1 VKLPALALF
10 PLATL
15 AAAAAAAAPIPAYML
30 TRSVPLGSPDRW
42 DYVTYDGKTNRVFV
56 AHGDRLAVIDAG
68 TARLVGEVEGI
79 SGGTHGSAVSLPTGQ
94 GFTDDGRNGKA
105 VAFDLRT
112 LRITREIAADVDADA
127 IALDPVTGHVFI
139 IEGDPEAITV
149 IDPKTDTAIATIKA
163 GEKLE
168 YGVADGHGSIYI
180 SGEGG
185 KDVLKIDARS
195 NSVAKR
201 WPTPNCT
208 SPHGIAVDP
217 REHRVFMGC
226 VNKLMMVVD
235 TLSGRVVAELPIGQ
249 GNDAVAFDPVR
260 RRVFSSNGRDGTIS
274 AYQQVSADRYVAL
287 PSIQTTVSARTM
299 SVDPTTGRLFVAGAD
314 TDPSP
319 TPEGRPHVKPGTLRL
334 MIFAPRA

>member
-1 VKLPALALF
+1 MKRVALALA
-10 PLATL
+10 PLAAFT
-15 AAAAAAAAPIPAYML
+15 AAAASTPTYTL
-30 TRSVPLGSPDRW
+30 TKSVPLGSPDRW
-42 DYVTYDGKTNRVFV
+42 DYVTYDGGTNRIFV

-68 TARLVGEVEGI
+68 TGNLVGEVEGI
-79 SGGTHGSAVSLPTGQ
+79 AGGTHGSVVSLPTGQ

-112 LRITREIAADVDADA
+112 LKITHEITADADADA

-139 IEGDPEAITV
+139 IEGDPAAVTV
-149 IDPKTDTAIATIKA
+149 IDPKTDSPVATIKA

-168 YGVADGHGSIYI
+168 YAVGDGHGSIFV

-185 KDVLKIDARS
+185 KDVLKIDART
-195 NSVAKR
+195 NSVVNR

-217 REHRVFMGC
+217 REHRIFMGC

-235 TLSGRVVAELPIGQ
+235 TVTGRVVAELPIGQ

-260 RRVFSSNGRDGTIS
+260 RRVFSSNGRDGTIT
-274 AYQQVSADRYVAL
+274 AYQQVSADHYVAL
-287 PSIQTTVSARTM
+287 PLIQTEVSARTM
-299 SVDPTTGRLFVAGAD
+299 SVDPKTGRLFVAGAN

-319 TPEGRPHVKPGTLRL
+319 TPNGRPQVRPGTLRL
-334 MIFAPRA
+334 MIFAPQG

>member
-1 VKLPALALF
+1 VKLVIFALV

-15 AAAAAAAAPIPAYML
+15 AASAAPVPTYTL
-30 TRSVPLGSPDRW
+30 TKSVALGSPDRW
-42 DYVTYDGKTNRVFV
+42 DYVTYDRQTNRVFV

-68 TARLVGEVEGI
+68 TGNLVGEVEGI
-79 SGGTHGSAVSLPTGQ
+79 AGGTHGSAVSFPTGQ

-112 LRITREIAADVDADA
+112 LKITHEIPAAVDADA

-139 IEGDPEAITV
+139 IEGDPAAVTV
-149 IDPKTDTAIATIKA
+149 IDPKTDAPVATIKA

-168 YGVADGHGSIYI
+168 YGVSDGHGSIYV

-185 KDVLKIDARS
+185 RDVLKIDARS
-195 NSVAKR
+195 NSVARR

-217 REHRVFMGC
+217 RQHRVFMGC

-235 TLSGRVVAELPIGQ
+235 TVSGRVIAELPIGQ

-260 RRVFSSNGRDGTIS
+260 RRVFSSNGRDGTIT
-274 AYQQVSADRYVAL
+274 AYQQMSADRYVAL
-287 PSIQTTVSARTM
+287 PLIQTAIGARTM
-299 SVDPTTGRLFVAGAD
+299 SVDPKTGQLFVAGAD

-319 TPEGRPHVKPGTLRL
+319 TPEGRPRVKPGTLRL

>member
-1 VKLPALALF
+1 VKLVVPALVL
-10 PLATL
+10 LATP
-15 AAAAAAAAPIPAYML
+15 AAAAAPIPTYTL
-30 TRSVPLGSPDRW
+30 TKSVSLGSPDRW
-42 DYVTYDGKTNRVFV
+42 DYVTYDARTNRVFV

-68 TARLVGEVEGI
+68 TGNLVGQVEGI
-79 SGGTHGSAVSLPTGQ
+79 TGGTHGSAVSFPTGQ

-112 LRITREIAADVDADA
+112 LKITHEIPAAVDADA
-127 IALDPVTGHVFI
+127 IALDPVTGNVFI
-139 IEGDPEAITV
+139 IEGDPAAITV
-149 IDPKTDTAIATIKA
+149 IDPKTDARVATINA

-168 YGVADGHGSIYI
+168 YGVADGDGSIYV

-195 NSVAKR
+195 DSVAKR
-201 WPTPNCT
+201 WPTPDCS
-208 SPHGIAVDP
+208 SPHGIGVDP
-217 REHRVFMGC
+217 RRHRVFMGC

-235 TLSGRVVAELPIGQ
+235 TVSGRVVAELPIGQ

-260 RRVFSSNGRDGTIS
+260 RRVFSSNGRDGTIT
-274 AYQQVSADRYVAL
+274 AYQQISADRYL
-287 PSIQTTVSARTM
+287 PLPTIQTAISARTM
-299 SVDPTTGRLFVAGAD
+299 SVDPKTGRLFVAGAD

-319 TPEGRPHVKPGTLRL
+319 TPEGRPRVKPGTLRL